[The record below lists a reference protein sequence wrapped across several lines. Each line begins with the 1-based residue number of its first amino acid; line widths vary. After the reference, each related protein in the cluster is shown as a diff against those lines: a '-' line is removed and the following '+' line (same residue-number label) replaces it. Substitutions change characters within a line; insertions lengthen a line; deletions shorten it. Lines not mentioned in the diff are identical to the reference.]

1 MVGQEEL
8 ITEVNGQTAHGPDHM
23 QEPALRYARRDFP
36 VIRDNLTVGEALSII
51 RREGVGERIIYFY
64 VINERGQL
72 VGIVPTRRLLTS
84 MPSEPVAE
92 IMITDI
98 VTIPHRATVH
108 DACEMFVKH
117 KFFAFPIVDDDNH
130 VRGII
135 DIGFFSQETI
145 SVVERQKIED
155 IFQIIGVGIAQLRG
169 HSALGVL
176 RYRFPW
182 LLALVASGTV
192 CAVLASMYEA
202 TLARNL
208 VIVFFM
214 ILVLGLG
221 ESVSTQSMTVA
232 LQHLHFGKPSWRSYF
247 HGLKSEA
254 LTAALLGAVCGALS
268 GGIAWLW
275 SGTALM
281 GLTIG
286 VSVLLAIVAA
296 GVIGLTVPTLLY
308 AIREGSKIAAGPV
321 TLALTD
327 ITTLLLYLNAA
338 RLLLGE

>member
-8 ITEVNGQTAHGPDHM
+8 IAEVSGQTMHGPDHL

-36 VIRDNLTVGEALSII
+36 VIRDNLNVGEALSVI
-51 RREGVGERIIYFY
+51 RRDGVGERIIYFY
-64 VINERGQL
+64 VINDRGQL

-84 MPSEPVAE
+84 MPSAPVAE
-92 IMITDI
+92 IMIRDI

-108 DACEMFVKH
+108 DACEMFVRH

-155 IFQIIGVGIAQLRG
+155 IFHLIGVGIAQLRG
-169 HSALGVL
+169 RSALGLL

-182 LLALVASGTV
+182 LLTLVASGTV
-192 CAVLASMYEA
+192 CAVITSMYEA
-202 TLARNL
+202 TLAQNL
-208 VIVFFM
+208 AVVFFM

-232 LQHLHFGKPSWRSYF
+232 LQHLHFGKPSWLSYF
-247 HGLKSEA
+247 RGLKSEA
-254 LTAALLGAVCGALS
+254 LTSALLGVVCGALS

-275 SGTALM
+275 RGSALT
-281 GLTIG
+281 GLTVG
-286 VSVLLAIVAA
+286 ASALLAIVAA

-308 AIREGSKIAAGPV
+308 AVREDSKIAAGPV

-327 ITTLLLYLNAA
+327 ITTLLLYLNIA
-338 RLLLGE
+338 RLLLG

>member
-1 MVGQEEL
+1 MVAQEEL
-8 ITEVNGQTAHGPDHM
+8 ITEANGQAMHGPDHL
-23 QEPALRYARRDFP
+23 QEPALRYARQDFP
-36 VIRDNLTVGEALSII
+36 VIRDNLTVGEALSVI

-64 VINERGQL
+64 VINDEGQL
-72 VGIVPTRRLLTS
+72 VGIVPTRRLLIS
-84 MPSEPVAE
+84 MPSAPVAE

-108 DACEMFVKH
+108 DACEMFVRH

-130 VRGII
+130 VQGII

-155 IFQIIGVGIAQLRG
+155 IFHLIGVGIAQLKGR
-169 HSALGVL
+169 SALGVL
-176 RYRFPW
+176 RYRLPW
-182 LLALVASGTV
+182 LLMLVASGTV
-192 CAVLASMYEA
+192 CAVVASLYEA
-202 TLARNL
+202 TLAQNL

-232 LQHLHFGKPSWRSYF
+232 LQQLHFGKPSWRNYF
-247 HGLKSEA
+247 RGLKSEA
-254 LTAALLGAVCGALS
+254 LTSALLGVVCGALS

-275 SGTALM
+275 RGSALI
-281 GLTIG
+281 GLMVG
-286 VSVLLAIVAA
+286 ASVLLAIIAA

-308 AIREGSKIAAGPV
+308 AVREDSKIAAGPV

-338 RLLLGE
+338 RLFLG

>member
-8 ITEVNGQTAHGPDHM
+8 IAEAKGQTSHGPDHL
-23 QEPALRYARRDFP
+23 QEPALRHARRDFP
-36 VIRDNLTVGEALSII
+36 VIRDNLTVGEALSVI
-51 RREGVGERIIYFY
+51 RRDGVGERIIYFY
-64 VINERGQL
+64 VINDEGQL

-84 MPSEPVAE
+84 MPSAPVAE

-108 DACEMFVKH
+108 DACEMFVRY

-155 IFQIIGVGIAQLRG
+155 IFHLIGVGITQLKGR
-169 HSALGVL
+169 SALGVL
-176 RYRFPW
+176 RYRLPW
-182 LLALVASGTV
+182 LLALVASGTL

-202 TLARNL
+202 TLAQNL
-208 VIVFFM
+208 FIVFFM

-232 LQHLHFGKPSWRSYF
+232 LQNLHFGKPSWRSYLRW
-247 HGLKSEA
+247 LKSEA
-254 LTAALLGAVCGALS
+254 LTSALLAVVCGALS
-268 GGIAWLW
+268 GAIAWLW
-275 SGTALM
+275 RGTALT
-281 GLTIG
+281 GLTVG
-286 VSVLLAIVAA
+286 ASVLLAIVAA

-308 AIREGSKIAAGPV
+308 AIREDSKIAAGPV

-338 RLLLGE
+338 RLLLG